1 VPLKKNCFNINSYNQ
16 ASEIISICKKN
27 NKVPIL
33 FIKYFLIDGFGIH
46 WLQELQRLLL
56 TRFTSKN
63 YKIYVDSKN
72 NYGLFID
79 LVENQVSYIKVNANN
94 ETLKRLKQIAKL
106 NKVLINP
113 KFSIVDLSKTKNL
126 QLKIEKNIK

>member
-1 VPLKKNCFNINSYNQ
+1 MALKTNCFSINSYNQ
-16 ASEIISICKKN
+16 ASDTISICREKN
-27 NKVPIL
+27 TVPIL
-33 FIKYFLIDGFGIH
+33 FIKYFLINGFGVH
-46 WLQELQRLLL
+46 WLKGLKRLLL

-63 YKIYVDSKN
+63 YKIYVDSKQ

-79 LVENQVSYIKVNANN
+79 LVENQVNYIKVNANN

-113 KFSIVDLSKTKNL
+113 KFSIVDLSKTNNL

>member
-1 VPLKKNCFNINSYNQ
+1 MPLKKNCFNINSYNQ

-33 FIKYFLIDGFGIH
+33 FIKYFLINGFGIH

-56 TRFTSKN
+56 TQFTSKN
-63 YKIYVDSKN
+63 YKIYVDSKK
-72 NYGLFID
+72 NYGLFIE

-94 ETLKRLKQIAKL
+94 ETLKRLKQIAKS

>member
-1 VPLKKNCFNINSYNQ
+1 MPLKKNCFNINSYNQ

-33 FIKYFLIDGFGIH
+33 FIKYFLINGFGIH

-63 YKIYVDSKN
+63 YKIYVDSKK

-79 LVENQVSYIKVNANN
+79 LVENQVNYIKVNANN

>member
-1 VPLKKNCFNINSYNQ
+1 MLLKKNCFNINSYNQ
-16 ASEIISICKKN
+16 ATKTISICKKN
-27 NKVPIL
+27 NKVPVL
-33 FIKYFLIDGFGIH
+33 FIKYFLINGFGIH
-46 WLQELQRLLL
+46 WLQELKQLLH

-63 YKIYVDSKN
+63 YKIYVDSKQ

-79 LVENQVSYIKVNANN
+79 LVENQVNYIKVNANN

-113 KFSIVDLSKTKNL
+113 KISIVDLSKTKNL
-126 QLKIEKNIK
+126 QLKIKKNIK

>member
-1 VPLKKNCFNINSYNQ
+1 MALTINCFSINSFNQ
-16 ASEIISICKKN
+16 TSEIVSICKDKN
-27 NKVPIL
+27 IVPIL
-33 FIKYFLIDGFGIH
+33 FIKYFLINGFGIH
-46 WLQELQRLLL
+46 WLEELKRLLL

-63 YKIYVDSKN
+63 YKIYVDSKE

-79 LVENQVSYIKVNANN
+79 LVENQVNYVKVSADT

-113 KFSIVDLSKTKNL
+113 KFSVVDLSKTKNL

>member
-33 FIKYFLIDGFGIH
+33 FIKYFLINGFGIH

-56 TRFTSKN
+56 TQFTSKN
-63 YKIYVDSKN
+63 YKIYVDSKK

-79 LVENQVSYIKVNANN
+79 LVENQVNYIKVNANN

>member
-1 VPLKKNCFNINSYNQ
+1 MALKTNCFSINSFNQ
-16 ASEIISICKKN
+16 ASEIISICREKN
-27 NKVPIL
+27 IVPIL
-33 FIKYFLIDGFGIH
+33 FIKYFLINGFGIH
-46 WLQELQRLLL
+46 WLQELKRLLL

-63 YKIYVDSKN
+63 YKIYVDSKK

-79 LVENQVSYIKVNANN
+79 LVENQVNFVKVSADT

-113 KFSIVDLSKTKNL
+113 KFSVVDLSKTKNL

>member
-1 VPLKKNCFNINSYNQ
+1 MALQTNCFSINSYNQ
-16 ASEIISICKKN
+16 AYEIISICRKKN
-27 NKVPIL
+27 LVPIL
-33 FIKYFLIDGFGIH
+33 FIKYFLINGFGIH
-46 WLQELQRLLL
+46 WLEELKQLLL

-63 YKIYVDSKN
+63 YKIYVDSKK

-79 LVENQVSYIKVNANN
+79 LVENQVNYIKVNANN

>member
-1 VPLKKNCFNINSYNQ
+1 MRSKNNCFTINSYDQ
-16 ASEIISICKKN
+16 ASKIISYCKDN
-27 NKVPIL
+27 NVVPIL
-33 FIKYFLIDGFGIH
+33 FIKYFLINGFGIH
-46 WLQELQRLLL
+46 WLQELKRLLL

-63 YKIYVDSKN
+63 YKIYVDSKK

>member
-1 VPLKKNCFNINSYNQ
+1 MALTTHCFSINSFNQ
-16 ASEIISICKKN
+16 ASETISICVEKN
-27 NKVPIL
+27 IVPIL
-33 FIKYFLIDGFGIH
+33 FIKYFLINGFGIH
-46 WLQELQRLLL
+46 WLQELKRLLL
-56 TRFTSKN
+56 TQFTSKN
-63 YKIYVDSKN
+63 YKIYVDSKK

-94 ETLKRLKQIAKL
+94 GTLKRLKQIAKL

-126 QLKIEKNIK
+126 KLKIEKNIK

>member
-1 VPLKKNCFNINSYNQ
+1 MPLKNNCFNINSYNQ
-16 ASEIISICKKN
+16 ASEIISICREKN
-27 NKVPIL
+27 AVPVL
-33 FIKYFLIDGFGIH
+33 FIKYFLINGFGIH

-56 TRFTSKN
+56 TQFTSKN
-63 YKIYVDSKN
+63 YKIYVDSKK

>member
-1 VPLKKNCFNINSYNQ
+1 MPLKKNCFNINSYNQ

-33 FIKYFLIDGFGIH
+33 FIKYFLINGFGIH

-56 TRFTSKN
+56 TQFTSKN
-63 YKIYVDSKN
+63 YKIYVDSKK

-79 LVENQVSYIKVNANN
+79 LVENQVNYIKVSANN
-94 ETLKRLKQIAKL
+94 ETLKKLKQIAKL

>member
-1 VPLKKNCFNINSYNQ
+1 MPLKNNCFNINSYNQ

-27 NKVPIL
+27 NKIPIL
-33 FIKYFLIDGFGIH
+33 FIKYFLINGFGIH
-46 WLQELQRLLL
+46 WLQELKRLLL

-63 YKIYVDSKN
+63 YKIYVDSNK

-79 LVENQVSYIKVNANN
+79 LVENQVNYIKVNANK

-113 KFSIVDLSKTKNL
+113 KISIVDLSKTKNL
-126 QLKIEKNIK
+126 QLKIKKNIK

>member
-1 VPLKKNCFNINSYNQ
+1 MVLKTNCFSINSYNQ
-16 ASEIISICKKN
+16 ASEIISICREKN
-27 NKVPIL
+27 TVPIL
-33 FIKYFLIDGFGIH
+33 FIKYFLISGFGIH
-46 WLQELQRLLL
+46 WLQELKQLLL

-63 YKIYVDSKN
+63 YKIYVDSNK

-79 LVENQVSYIKVNANN
+79 LVENQVNYIKVNANK

-113 KFSIVDLSKTKNL
+113 KISIVDLSKTKNL
-126 QLKIEKNIK
+126 QLKIKKNIK

>member
-1 VPLKKNCFNINSYNQ
+1 MAFTTNCFSINSFNQ
-16 ASEIISICKKN
+16 ASDIVSICREKN
-27 NKVPIL
+27 TVPIL
-33 FIKYFLIDGFGIH
+33 FIKYFLINGFGIH
-46 WLQELQRLLL
+46 WLQELKRLLF

-63 YKIYVDSKN
+63 YKIYVDSKK

-79 LVENQVSYIKVNANN
+79 LVENQVSYIKVNANI

-113 KFSIVDLSKTKNL
+113 KFSIVDLSKIKNL
-126 QLKIEKNIK
+126 HLKIEKNIK

>member
-1 VPLKKNCFNINSYNQ
+1 MALKTNCFSINSLSQ
-16 ASEIISICKKN
+16 ASEIISICREKN
-27 NKVPIL
+27 IAPIL
-33 FIKYFLIDGFGIH
+33 FIKYFLINGFGIH
-46 WLQELQRLLL
+46 WLQELKRLLL

-63 YKIYVDSKN
+63 YKIYVDSKK

-79 LVENQVSYIKVNANN
+79 LVENQVNYIKVNANN
-94 ETLKRLKQIAKL
+94 ETLNRLKQIAKL

-113 KFSIVDLSKTKNL
+113 KFSVVDLSKTKNL

>member
-1 VPLKKNCFNINSYNQ
+1 MALKTNCFSINSYNQ
-16 ASEIISICKKN
+16 ASEIVSICKKKN
-27 NKVPIL
+27 TVPIL
-33 FIKYFLIDGFGIH
+33 FIKYFLISGFGIH
-46 WLQELQRLLL
+46 WLQELKQLLL

-63 YKIYVDSKN
+63 YKIYVDSNK

-79 LVENQVSYIKVNANN
+79 LVEKQVNYVKVTADKK
-94 ETLKRLKQIAKL
+94 TLKKLKQIAKL

-126 QLKIEKNIK
+126 KLKIEKNIK

>member
-1 VPLKKNCFNINSYNQ
+1 MIN
-16 ASEIISICKKN
+16 
-27 NKVPIL
+27 
-33 FIKYFLIDGFGIH
+33 GFGIH

-63 YKIYVDSKN
+63 YKIYVDSKK

>member
-1 VPLKKNCFNINSYNQ
+1 
-16 ASEIISICKKN
+16 
-27 NKVPIL
+27 
-33 FIKYFLIDGFGIH
+33 
-46 WLQELQRLLL
+46 LQELQRLLL

-63 YKIYVDSKN
+63 YKIYVDSKK

>member
-1 VPLKKNCFNINSYNQ
+1 MPLKNNCFNINSYNQ

-33 FIKYFLIDGFGIH
+33 FIKYFLINGFGIH
-46 WLQELQRLLL
+46 WLQELKRLLL

-63 YKIYVDSKN
+63 YKIYVDSNK

-79 LVENQVSYIKVNANN
+79 LVENQVNYIKVNANK

>member
-33 FIKYFLIDGFGIH
+33 FIKYFLINGFGMH
-46 WLQELQRLLL
+46 WLQELHRLLL

-63 YKIYVDSKN
+63 YKIYVDSKK

-79 LVENQVSYIKVNANN
+79 LVENQVSYIKVNANI

-113 KFSIVDLSKTKNL
+113 EFSIVDLSKTKNL
-126 QLKIEKNIK
+126 QLKIKKNIK

>member
-1 VPLKKNCFNINSYNQ
+1 MPLKKNCFNINSYNQ

-33 FIKYFLIDGFGIH
+33 FIKYFLINGFGIH

-56 TRFTSKN
+56 TQFTSKN
-63 YKIYVDSKN
+63 YKIYVDSKK

-79 LVENQVSYIKVNANN
+79 LVENQVNYIKVNANK
-94 ETLKRLKQIAKL
+94 ETLKKLKQIAKL